1 MQSKMAVKIGIDL
14 AMTAALLLLMAYS
27 LIGEAAHEWIGI
39 AMLVLFLTH
48 HILNCSWHRNL
59 LKGRYTPLR
68 IWQTVLVAAVLLSM
82 AGSMVSGIVLSR
94 HALAF
99 LPISGGQS
107 WARTL
112 HLLCAYWGLVVM
124 SLHLGFHWSMMMGF
138 AKKAFPASSKA
149 RAWLLRLLAVG
160 TAGYGAFAFW
170 KRQIGSYLFLQSEFV
185 FFNFEEPLI
194 FFFLDYLAVMALF
207 VCIGHYIAQL
217 LRQKNRKGKA

>member
-1 MQSKMAVKIGIDL
+1 MQSKMAVKVGIDL

-39 AMLVLFLTH
+39 AMFVLFIAH
-48 HILNCSWHRNL
+48 HVLNCGWHRKL
-59 LKGRYTPLR
+59 LNGRYTPIR
-68 IWQTVLVAAVLLSM
+68 ILQTLLVAAVLLCM
-82 AGSMVSGIVLSR
+82 AGSMVSGVVLSR
-94 HALAF
+94 YALTF
-99 LPISGGQS
+99 LPISGGWG

-112 HLLCAYWGLVVM
+112 HLLCAYWGLIAM
-124 SLHLGFHWSMMMGF
+124 SLHLGFHWNGMMSL

-149 RAWLLRLLAVG
+149 RVWLLRLLGAC

-170 KRQIGSYLFLQSEFV
+170 KRQIGSYLFLKNEFV

-207 VCIGHYIAQL
+207 VCIGHYAAQL
-217 LRQKNRKGKA
+217 LRHKRKKRAA